1 MFLCSMPDQACQTRL
16 AWSINT
22 ICAVSAIFPIF
33 TIALAHSRTCAR
45 LTIALARLRTGK
57 AISKLPDDSMSMID
71 VRDCAAQHVAALE
84 GEKHHGTA
92 FPPL

>member
-1 MFLCSMPDQACQTRL
+1 MLHARSGLPDASGMEHKHNLCGLGD
-16 AWSINT
+16 
-22 ICAVSAIFPIF
+22 FPIF

-84 GEKHHGTA
+84 GEAHHGTA